1 MNYRGASHADIT
13 RTQNPQHRQFYKIKE
28 IFFKFSFCIAISS
41 YVMQSTLSPEFE
53 FYICAYLGK
62 AIKSWKK
69 LSWHHFS
76 VLTSMCEWMGAAGWG
91 M

>member
-1 MNYRGASHADIT
+1 
-13 RTQNPQHRQFYKIKE
+13 
-28 IFFKFSFCIAISS
+28 
-41 YVMQSTLSPEFE
+41 MQSTLSPEFE